1 MAKERVE
8 KTLIVFD
15 EREVRQLLTMAKRN
29 NNEEIKEYMFK
40 VFIKKVE
47 LILRRRCG

>member
-8 KTLIVFD
+8 KTLVVFD

-29 NNEEIKEYMFK
+29 NDEEIKEYMFK

>member
-1 MAKERVE
+1 MAKDRVE

-15 EREVRQLLTMAKRN
+15 EKEVRQLLLMAKRN
-29 NNEEIKEYMFK
+29 DEAEIKKYMFK